1 MDNYFQ
7 NLENRLGNIERILLN
22 IQSETLPKVV
32 SQLGKPQRKV
42 VDLKGLLKHRPE
54 IGSSSTIY
62 KKTHQG
68 IIPHSKQGKKLF
80 FNLEK
85 IDNWLLENK
94 VKTSAEIQAETKA
107 YLQTKKRR

>member
-1 MDNYFQ
+1 MDNYFL
-7 NLENRLGNIERILLN
+7 NLENRLCNIEKILLN
-22 IQSETLPKVV
+22 IQHETLPSVV
-32 SQLGKPQRKV
+32 SQLDKPEKRV
-42 VDLKGLLKHRPE
+42 VDLNGLLSARPE
-54 IGSSSTIY
+54 IGSRSTIY

-94 VKTSAEIQAETKA
+94 VKTSAEIQAETET
-107 YLQTKKRR
+107 YLQTRKKR